1 VIHSC
6 AIWHGCHTFWF
17 RHYFHSSSG
26 TLANYLQ
33 VNYINAHATSTL
45 AGDLAEVNAIKQVF
59 KDPSGI
65 KINATKVFQLINT
78 ISDIDSLPFSDG

>member
-1 VIHSC
+1 
-6 AIWHGCHTFWF
+6 
-17 RHYFHSSSG
+17 
-26 TLANYLQ
+26 LQ

-65 KINATKVFQLINT
+65 KINATKVFQLINI
-78 ISDIDSLPFSDG
+78 ISDIYSLPLPDG

>member
-1 VIHSC
+1 
-6 AIWHGCHTFWF
+6 
-17 RHYFHSSSG
+17 
-26 TLANYLQ
+26 LQ

-65 KINATKVFQLINT
+65 KINATKVFQLINI
-78 ISDIDSLPFSDG
+78 ISDIYSLPHPDG

>member
-1 VIHSC
+1 MDYLH
-6 AIWHGCHTFWF
+6 
-17 RHYFHSSSG
+17 
-26 TLANYLQ
+26 YLQ

-65 KINATKVFQLINT
+65 KINATKVLHLTMFFFSFFLYLGLIHRP
-78 ISDIDSLPFSDG
+78 S